1 MINTARGLLAI
12 PPIGGGSVLH
22 SPPHSVSVS
31 PPPPNPHAALWWR
44 GELYGEKTL
53 PTEPGGP
60 RAIKNGS
67 SPPILLC
74 VCAAHC

>member
-22 SPPHSVSVS
+22 SPPHSVSE

-53 PTEPGGP
+53 PTEAGGP

-74 VCAAHC
+74 VCAARC

>member
-12 PPIGGGSVLH
+12 PPVGGGSVLH

-31 PPPPNPHAALWWR
+31 PPPNPHAALWWR

-67 SPPILLC
+67 SPPTLLR
-74 VCAAHC
+74 VCAARC